1 MKKIL
6 LGLLAVSAI
15 AMGATSSLD
24 GPGSIE
30 IETKAFIVSSG
41 LIITDSS
48 NEDKGIDK
56 IELNHMYVLET
67 DKTEKTQ
74 TKDIYIKKI
83 NGTGF
88 FGGSEIEVT
97 LASLE
102 TANLKNTKANKE
114 IPHTLSAVLIST
126 SGVTLKNSGD
136 ITIAGTTTT
145 STNTVAIEN
154 GNNTI
159 TAIPFQIKS
168 NFTLP
173 SENIA
178 EGEYNNT
185 ATLTVKYSKVLGN
198 VQQTSEAR

>member
-48 NEDKGIDK
+48 SGTTGIDK

-97 LASLE
+97 LASSE
-102 TANLKNTKANKE
+102 TANLKNTEANKE

-136 ITIAGTTTT
+136 ITIAGTTKT

-154 GNNTI
+154 GNNNI

-173 SENIA
+173 SGNIA

-185 ATLTVKYSKVLGN
+185 TTLTVKYSKVLGN
-198 VQQTSEAR
+198 VQQSEAR